1 MKVTGALLVIAVFTA
16 FGIIKSM
23 SLSGRAKCLREVIDA
38 LRYISS
44 ELQSAATPIPEIF
57 AELYRLSGPETGQM
71 FLRLKENMASLSD
84 MSFGELW
91 QMALQDR
98 SLNLSAYQRDELGRL
113 GLYLGRYPAGEQC
126 AAIDACIMH
135 LESEHEAAL
144 GRARE
149 GRKLYTGLGLTTGL
163 MFAAV
168 LF

>member
-16 FGIIKSM
+16 FGITKSM
-23 SLSGRAKCLREVIDA
+23 SLSGRAKCLGAVIDS
-38 LRYISS
+38 LRYIYS

-57 AELYRLSGPETGQM
+57 AELYRLSRPETRRM
-71 FLRLKENMASLSD
+71 FLQLKEQMASLSD

-91 QMALQDR
+91 QSVVQDK
-98 SLNLSAYQRDELGRL
+98 SLNLSAYQRGELCRL
-113 GLYLGRYPAGEQC
+113 GLYLGKYPAAEQC
-126 AAIDACIMH
+126 AAIEACIMH
-135 LESEHEAAL
+135 LEAEHEAAI

-163 MFAAV
+163 MLATV